1 MVSANGDRGIDPAK
15 SCLAWMGSC
24 GCDQQAGAVSAE
36 AEGKL
41 IFYWFNERQR
51 SMKEETKYLMA
62 DASQIDLMHKFA
74 EEVSTKTAIE
84 ANQYAKCLNCDFF
97 EISTVE
103 VSSEAMRKD
112 EKIGLVI
119 HDSCK
124 IIGSCRRFPPALPP
138 PESSESRNARFP
150 VVNYRAWCGEHRQTH
165 DDQDIVDG
173 VIRETLLG
181 DPERIWDLNTKT
193 GEMGSF
199 VIEEYNEIEDID
211 PDCESEIKLDFVV
224 LNKDE

>member
-1 MVSANGDRGIDPAK
+1 LGA
-15 SCLAWMGSC
+15 C
-24 GCDQQAGAVSAE
+24 GRDQQAGAFPAE

-41 IFYWFNERQR
+41 IFHWFNERRR

-74 EEVSTKTAIE
+74 EEVSTKIAIQ

-97 EISTVE
+97 RISTVE

-112 EKIGLVI
+112 GKVSLVI
-119 HDSCK
+119 HDSCEIK
-124 IIGSCRRFPPALPP
+124 GFCRRFPPTLPP
-138 PESSESRNARFP
+138 RESSESRNARFP
-150 VVNYRAWCGEHRQTH
+150 VVDYSAWCGEHRQTH

-173 VIRETLLG
+173 VVRETLCG
-181 DPERIWDLNTKT
+181 DPERIWDLNTNT

-199 VIEEYNEIEDID
+199 VIEEYDEIEDVD
-211 PDCESEIKLDFVV
+211 PDCESYIKLDFVV